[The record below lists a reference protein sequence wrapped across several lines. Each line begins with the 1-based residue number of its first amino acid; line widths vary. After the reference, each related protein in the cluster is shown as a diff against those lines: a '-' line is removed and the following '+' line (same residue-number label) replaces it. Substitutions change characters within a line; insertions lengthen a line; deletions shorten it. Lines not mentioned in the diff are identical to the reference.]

1 MQRRFVLPASR
12 VAPSLMAL
20 ALLMLPAC
28 QMSADPISP
37 SRDPIMP
44 VTRPDPRPVQTTTI
58 GRTEFDRSMML
69 VECPGDPALEQ
80 ADHALLCRM
89 LAQSLADRAPDHLV
103 RLLAPGEAVPA
114 TGGVNDRVVAL
125 RLTRVSAQG
134 LSGRLDEQTRSGQW
148 RSGPVVGFDRMD
160 AAGLSPDAIVEFA
173 RHLASTL
180 GER

>member
-1 MQRRFVLPASR
+1 MQHCFVLPVSR
-12 VAPSLMAL
+12 VAPALMAL

-58 GRTEFDRSMML
+58 GRTEFDRVVML
-69 VECPGDPALEQ
+69 VDCPRDPGLEQ

-89 LAQSLADRAPDHLV
+89 LSQSLADRAPGHMV
-103 RLLAPGEAVPA
+103 RLLAPGEAAPA
-114 TGGVNDRVVAL
+114 LGGAIDRVVAL

-134 LSGRLDEQTRSGQW
+134 LSGRLDEQTGAGQW
-148 RSGPVVGFDRMD
+148 RSGQVVGFDRMD

-180 GER
+180 DER